1 MKYFKPIAKPIIK
14 LNQTDISESRGAT
27 QLAQINDDRNTVVT
41 DSEEE
46 ELRKLREDA

>member
-14 LNQTDISESRGAT
+14 LTQTDISESLGAT

-46 ELRKLREDA
+46 ELRKLREDT